1 MYTFSNAR
9 RNGKKQTGF
18 SLIEG
23 LIAIA
28 LFSFGVLAI
37 MNLQAQS
44 IKHGGES
51 KYRID
56 ASFLAN
62 QLVGQMW
69 ADRGN
74 LASYTNASYAPRSS
88 WNTTVNATLPSGNS
102 IVAVN
107 GNQVRITVTW
117 QSPGGDMRQYV
128 AIADI
133 NGS

>member
-1 MYTFSNAR
+1 MRTGLKVR
-9 RNGKKQTGF
+9 RKAKNQLGF

-37 MNLQAQS
+37 MNLQAQT
-44 IKHGGES
+44 IKHGGEA

-69 ADRGN
+69 ADRAN
-74 LASYTNASYAPRSS
+74 LADYTNGAYIHRYNWGKAVAS
-88 WNTTVNATLPSGNS
+88 TLPSGNA
-102 IVAVN
+102 VVVVN
-107 GNQVRITVTW
+107 GSQVTITVTW
-117 QSPGGDMRQYV
+117 QAPGQSMHQYV
-128 AIADI
+128 TATNI

>member
-1 MYTFSNAR
+1 MKIFPNMR
-9 RNGKKQTGF
+9 RNVGRQLGF

-23 LIAIA
+23 LISIA

-44 IKHGGES
+44 IQSGGES

-62 QLVGQMW
+62 QLIGQMW
-69 ADRGN
+69 TDRGN
-74 LASYTNASYAPRSS
+74 LASYANAAYIHRYNWGKA
-88 WNTTVNATLPSGNS
+88 VGATLPSGNA

-107 GNQVRITVTW
+107 ASRVTITVTW
-117 QSPGGDMRQYV
+117 QSPGQAMRQYV
-128 AIADI
+128 TVADI

>member
-1 MYTFSNAR
+1 METR
-9 RNGKKQTGF
+9 RNALCQIRNQAGF

-37 MNLQAQS
+37 MGMQAQG
-44 IKHGGES
+44 IKHAGES

-62 QLVGQMW
+62 QIVGQMW
-69 ADRGN
+69 ADRKN
-74 LASYTNASYAPRSS
+74 LGSYSNPAHPPRAVWDQSVS
-88 WNTTVNATLPSGNS
+88 NTLPSGVGTVQV
-102 IVAVN
+102 IA
-107 GNQVRITVTW
+107 NQVTVTVLW
-117 QSPGGDMRQYV
+117 QVPGQSPHRYV